1 MYKRYPTA
9 VSAIY
14 FITRNIPALQSKC
27 LKVPRGCLDQMALK
41 LLTDL
46 FWKYIIF
53 QFTYVKANL
62 YIKMCKSTYKPKN
75 ISLPKQI
82 LQEDGWT

>member
-41 LLTDL
+41 HLTDL

-53 QFTYVKANL
+53 QFTKANL
-62 YIKMCKSTYKPKN
+62 YIKMCKSTNKPKK
-75 ISLPKQI
+75 IPLPKQF